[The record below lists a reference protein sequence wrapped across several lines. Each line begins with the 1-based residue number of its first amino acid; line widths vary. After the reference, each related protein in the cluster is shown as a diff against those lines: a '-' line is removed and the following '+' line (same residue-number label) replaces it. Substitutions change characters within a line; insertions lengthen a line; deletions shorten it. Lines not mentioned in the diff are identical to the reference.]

1 MSATIEKNIIL
12 GSGSP
17 RRKELLAGLG
27 WNFEIKKADI
37 EELYPDNLDASEV
50 AEFLANLKSDAFQI
64 EENDLL
70 ITSDTVVVLNSQVI
84 EKPQNRSHAIEM
96 LQRLSGNT
104 HTVYSA
110 VCMRTMSKR
119 LSFTD
124 STEVVFNELTLDEI
138 EFYVDKYQPYDKAG
152 AYGIQEW
159 IGYVAVKY
167 IRGSFY
173 TVMGLPIGRVYAAI
187 EDFK

>member
-1 MSATIEKNIIL
+1 MPIHKNIIL

-27 WNFEIKKADI
+27 WDFEIRKADI
-37 EELYPDNLDASEV
+37 DEVYPGNLEPSEV
-50 AEFLANLKSDAFQI
+50 AEFLANLKSDAFQLK
-64 EENDLL
+64 ENDLL
-70 ITSDTVVVLNSQVI
+70 ITSDTVVVLNNQVI
-84 EKPQNRSHAIEM
+84 EKPQNRSEAIEM

-104 HTVYSA
+104 HRVYSA
-110 VCMRTMSKR
+110 VCMRTLEKR
-119 LSFTD
+119 MSFTD
-124 STEVVFNELTLDEI
+124 STEVVFNDLSREEI
-138 EFYVDKYQPYDKAG
+138 EFYVDKYEPYDKAG

-187 EDFK
+187 ENFK